1 MFNACLLC
9 AVLNFTYNTTHRR
22 FTRSFHLI
30 SRYISLKIRAKFSLN
45 LHNIH
50 HITLNF
56 RRIIPHRFRRKLFFS
71 LSLCKKKLKE
81 HLSSTILMIIFV
93 EFPTSRMEMEAVA
106 DIFDRDGDG
115 FIDYKEFVGAL
126 RPDREV
132 KSWSFWPNIDTNA
145 MPSFNAL

>member
-1 MFNACLLC
+1 MFNACLLRT
-9 AVLNFTYNTTHRR
+9 VLNFTYNTNHTR